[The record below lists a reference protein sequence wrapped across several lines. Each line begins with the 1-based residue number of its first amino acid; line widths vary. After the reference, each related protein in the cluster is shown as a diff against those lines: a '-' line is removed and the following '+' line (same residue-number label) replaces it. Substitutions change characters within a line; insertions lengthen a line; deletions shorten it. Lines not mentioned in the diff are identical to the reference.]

1 MGQWDFCYFVHIFS
15 FAIRPIEA
23 VEKLTDS
30 FSVGRVLWGPL
41 LEVITREIR
50 GQE

>member
-1 MGQWDFCYFVHIFS
+1 MTRQL
-15 FAIRPIEA
+15 
-23 VEKLTDS
+23 EKLTDS

-41 LEVITREIR
+41 LELIAREIL